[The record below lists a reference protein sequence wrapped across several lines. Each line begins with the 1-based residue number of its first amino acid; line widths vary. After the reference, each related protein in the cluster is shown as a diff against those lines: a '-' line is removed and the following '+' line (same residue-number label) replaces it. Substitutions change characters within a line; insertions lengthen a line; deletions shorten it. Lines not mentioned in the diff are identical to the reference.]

1 MKLTPVEI
9 QRQEFKKTFRGFDPH
24 EVNSFLSVVAQ
35 VMEELRHENGE
46 LRQRVAE
53 LETQLQGYK
62 TVEQALQQTFV
73 QAQETSGK
81 AMENARKES
90 QLIIQ
95 EAEMKASLMTEKARN
110 ELINLREQV
119 TILRA
124 KKDAIISRL
133 KMLLH
138 SELDVIK
145 ALEVEDRLHDN
156 DQLSLGLSK
165 EKMEIEEIIKSLE

>member
-1 MKLTPVEI
+1 MKLSPVEI
-9 QRQEFKKTFRGFDPH
+9 QRQEFKKTLRGFDPH
-24 EVNSFLSVVAQ
+24 EVRSFLAVIAQ
-35 VMEELRHENGE
+35 AVEELRHENEE
-46 LRQRVAE
+46 LAKRSAE
-53 LETQLQGYK
+53 LETQLKGYRS
-62 TVEQALQQTFV
+62 VEMALQQTFV

-81 AMENARKES
+81 AMENARRES

-95 EAEMKASLMTEKARN
+95 EAEMKASLITEKARN

-145 ALEVEDRLHDN
+145 ALEVEDRLHDR

-165 EKMEIEEIIKSLE
+165 EKMEIEEIVKSLE